1 VTKKK
6 VVVAVEDEAASDEVI
21 ESDVAEVMAGVAGPE
36 VEIADSG
43 SPGREDPNEMGA
55 QVVVT
60 IGASGA
66 PMTFDSPIC
75 CEIQSIAIRV
85 NQAFGPDSRYKG
97 RNVVAYLDVKPR
109 NAELRIPV
117 PGGMDGL
124 SLEETIE
131 ALLGPL
137 VQVAEDVVTEA
148 EKREGVK
155 EREIV
160 DRLVAR
166 AEASD
171 KPKLPPQQ
179 FG

>member
-21 ESDVAEVMAGVAGPE
+21 ESDVAEV
-36 VEIADSG
+36 
-43 SPGREDPNEMGA
+43 
-55 QVVVT
+55 
-60 IGASGA
+60 

-117 PGGMDGL
+117 PAGMQGL
-124 SLEETIE
+124 SLPETIE

-166 AEASD
+166 AEGSD
-171 KPKLPPQQ
+171 KPKIPPQS